1 MNPDPSMSIS
11 LGIVITLWLIA
22 LNAFFVA
29 SEFALVKIRLSQL
42 ELEIKQGKKWAV
54 ITKKILQHLDT
65 YLSGIQLGI
74 TVASL
79 LLGWVGEPAIARW
92 IVYFVQLSDI
102 HLSEALIHAFA
113 FGIAL
118 FGITLMHIIFGEQI
132 PKLFAIKS
140 PLVIAAWISLPLI
153 IFQKIFFPFIWLF
166 DTLTRVIMRFTGFTG
181 SAHRDVHSEEEI
193 KLLLTESEEGGA
205 IAESSNELIQNVFEF
220 DDRTVRQI
228 FVPRSRVYA
237 IDIDEDFD
245 KHLDTIVIEWYSR
258 IPVYHGS
265 IDEILGVV
273 YLKDFLPAFRTNTK
287 IDLRRLIR
295 PAHFVPQNQKIE
307 QLLKDFQKLHI
318 QMAIVTNEHGETA
331 GIVTLEDIM
340 EELVGEIQDEHD
352 TEEAIV
358 VEKRPGT
365 YIVRTESTIAD
376 VNDFLPIHISESPD
390 YDTVSGFINTIFG
403 RIPNAGEMMDFGDY
417 EYTILRR
424 GKKTVELVKMQVQK

>member
-1 MNPDPSMSIS
+1 MTPDPSFWI
-11 LGIVITLWLIA
+11 ITGLLTTFALVA

-29 SEFALVKIRLSQL
+29 SEFALVKIRFSQL
-42 ELEIKQGKKWAV
+42 ELEIKQWKKWA
-54 ITKKILQHLDT
+54 IRTKSILSHLDT

-79 LLGWVGEPAIARW
+79 LLGWVGEPSIARW
-92 IVYFVQLSDI
+92 IAHFLEISDI
-102 HLSEALIHAFA
+102 DLSPTIIHAIA

-118 FGITLMHIIFGEQI
+118 FCITLMHIVFWEQI
-132 PKLFAIKS
+132 PKLIAIKW
-140 PLVIAAWISLPLI
+140 PLRVTAWISLPLI
-153 IFQKIFFPFIWLF
+153 AFQKIFFPFIWLF
-166 DTLTRVIMRFTGFTG
+166 DALTQGIMRMMGFEEK
-181 SAHRDVHSEEEI
+181 AHRDIHSEEEI

-228 FVPRSRVYA
+228 YVPRSRIYA

-245 KHLDTIVIEWYSR
+245 KHLDTIIIEWYSR

-265 IDEILGVV
+265 IDEIIGVV

-331 GIVTLEDIM
+331 GIVTLEDIV
-340 EELVGEIQDEHD
+340 EELVWEIQDEHD
-352 TEEAIV
+352 TEEEIV
-358 VEKRPGT
+358 TEKRPGT

-376 VNDFLPIHISESPD
+376 VNDHLPLPLPESPE
-390 YDTVSGFINTIFG
+390 YDTVSGLINTIFG
-403 RIPNAGEMMDFGDY
+403 RIPNAGEMIDYWDY
-417 EYTILRR
+417 EFTILRR

>member
-1 MNPDPSMSIS
+1 MNPDPSFWIAIG
-11 LGIVITLWLIA
+11 LLTTFILVA

-29 SEFALVKIRLSQL
+29 SEFALVKIRFSQL
-42 ELEIKQGKKWAV
+42 ELEIKQGKKWALRA
-54 ITKKILQHLDT
+54 KSILSHLDT

-79 LLGWVGEPAIARW
+79 LLGWVGEPSIARW
-92 IVYFVQLSDI
+92 IVHFLETSDI
-102 HLSEALIHAFA
+102 ALSPTLIHALA
-113 FGIAL
+113 FGVAL
-118 FGITLMHIIFGEQI
+118 FCITLMHIVFGEQI
-132 PKLFAIKS
+132 PKLVAIKW
-140 PLVIAAWISLPLI
+140 PLRIAAWIAFPLM

-166 DTLTRVIMRFTGFTG
+166 DIITRWTMRLMGLEG
-181 SAHRDVHSEEEI
+181 KAHRDVHSEEEI

-228 FVPRSRVYA
+228 YVPRSRIYA
-237 IDIDEDFD
+237 IDIDENFD
-245 KHLDTIVIEWYSR
+245 KHLDTIIVEWYSR

-265 IDEILGVV
+265 VDEIVWVV
-273 YLKDFLPAFRTNTK
+273 YLKDFLPAFRANTK
-287 IDLRRLIR
+287 IDLHRLVR

-307 QLLKDFQKLHI
+307 QLLKDFQRLHI

-331 GIVTLEDIM
+331 GIVTLEDIV
-340 EELVGEIQDEHD
+340 EELVWEIQDEHD

-358 VEKRPGT
+358 IEKRPGT
-365 YIVRTESTIAD
+365 YIVRSESTIAD
-376 VNDFLPIHISESPD
+376 ANDFLPIPLAESPE

-417 EYTILRR
+417 EFTILRR

>member
-1 MNPDPSMSIS
+1 MNPDPSFWIIS
-11 LGIVITLWLIA
+11 GILITVALVI

-42 ELEIKQGKKWAV
+42 ELEIKQWKKWAV
-54 ITKKILQHLDT
+54 LTKKILEHLDS

-79 LLGWVGEPAIARW
+79 LLGWVWEPTIATW
-92 IVYFVQLSDI
+92 IAHFLAESDI
-102 HLSEALIHAFA
+102 ILSATVIHAIA

-118 FGITLMHIIFGEQI
+118 FCITLMHIVFWEQI
-132 PKLFAIKS
+132 PKLVAIKS
-140 PLVIAAWISLPLI
+140 PLKIASWIAFPLI
-153 IFQKIFFPFIWLF
+153 VFQKLFYPFIWLF
-166 DTLTRVIMRFTGFTG
+166 DTITRLMMRAMGLQWK
-181 SAHRDVHSEEEI
+181 AHRDVHSEEEI
-193 KLLLTESEEGGA
+193 KLLLTESEEGGV

-220 DDRTVRQI
+220 DDQTVRQI
-228 FVPRSRVYA
+228 YVPRSRIYA

-245 KHLDTIVIEWYSR
+245 KHFEAIIVEWYSR
-258 IPVYHGS
+258 IPVYRGS
-265 IDEILGVV
+265 IDEIVGVV
-273 YLKDFLPAFRTNTK
+273 YLKDFLPAFRTNSK
-287 IDLRRLIR
+287 IDLHRLVR

-307 QLLKDFQKLHI
+307 QLLKDFQRLHI

-340 EELVGEIQDEHD
+340 EELVWEIQDEHD

-358 VEKRPGT
+358 IEKRPGT

-376 VNDFLPIHISESPD
+376 VNDFLPIPLSESPE

-403 RIPNAGEMMDFGDY
+403 RIPNAGEMMDYGEY
-417 EYTILRR
+417 EFTVLRR
-424 GKKTVELVKMQVQK
+424 GKKTVELIKMQVQK

>member
-1 MNPDPSMSIS
+1 MNPDPSFWIIS
-11 LGIVITLWLIA
+11 GILITVALVI

-42 ELEIKQGKKWAV
+42 ELEIKQWKKWAV
-54 ITKKILQHLDT
+54 LTKKILEHLDS

-79 LLGWVGEPAIARW
+79 LLGWVWEPTIATW
-92 IVYFVQLSDI
+92 IAHFLAESDI
-102 HLSEALIHAFA
+102 TLSATVIHAIA

-118 FGITLMHIIFGEQI
+118 FCITLMHIVFWEQI
-132 PKLFAIKS
+132 PKLVAIKS
-140 PLVIAAWISLPLI
+140 PLKIASWIAFPLI
-153 IFQKIFFPFIWLF
+153 VFQKLFYPFIWLF
-166 DTLTRVIMRFTGFTG
+166 DTITRLMMRAMGLQWK
-181 SAHRDVHSEEEI
+181 AHRDVHSEEEI
-193 KLLLTESEEGGA
+193 KLLLTESEEGGV

-220 DDRTVRQI
+220 DDQTVRQI
-228 FVPRSRVYA
+228 YVPRSRIYA

-245 KHLDTIVIEWYSR
+245 KHFEAIIVEWYSR
-258 IPVYHGS
+258 IPVYRGS
-265 IDEILGVV
+265 IDEIVGVV
-273 YLKDFLPAFRTNTK
+273 YLKDFLPAFRTNSK
-287 IDLRRLIR
+287 IDLHRLVR

-307 QLLKDFQKLHI
+307 QLLKDFQRLHI

-340 EELVGEIQDEHD
+340 EELVWEIQDEHD

-358 VEKRPGT
+358 IEKRPGT

-376 VNDFLPIHISESPD
+376 VNDFLPIPLSESPE

-403 RIPNAGEMMDFGDY
+403 RIPNAGEMMDYGEY
-417 EYTILRR
+417 EFTVLRR
-424 GKKTVELVKMQVQK
+424 GKKTVELIKMQVQK